1 MKFLNQFI
9 NAVVKSE
16 SFKASEILYAF
27 LNYTDRA
34 KFESKFKEYQ
44 TRTPTQ
50 YIEEYKTLDGII
62 TISLDPK
69 NENYF
74 TNINKYFK
82 LQDEV
87 LDKVNEN
94 LKNLNHNM
102 KTIREII
109 QEIHKNFT
117 VLHVLNSKVMM
128 KPNITKTMEEIS
140 NFFQNWGN
148 IITKQR
154 LLIKDHIK
162 DFFYYINLEGKAY
175 NELIVRREELKQK
188 YNSENARVTMKKEKL
203 FNLKD
208 FFKMEIDYNDQTIDK
223 KRLLKDKPY
232 AFEHICIADTREL
245 ERINNQLGYAN
256 KMNMRELKKM
266 LKEYCIRH
274 VDNIAGLNQELNQ
287 TISDLT
293 NICTNLENFVK
304 SSADSSTKNKK

>member
-1 MKFLNQFI
+1 MNVSL
-9 NAVVKSE
+9 
-16 SFKASEILYAF
+16 
-27 LNYTDRA
+27 
-34 KFESKFKEYQ
+34 
-44 TRTPTQ
+44 
-50 YIEEYKTLDGII
+50 KTLNH
-62 TISLDPK
+62 SL
-69 NENYF
+69 
-74 TNINKYFK
+74 
-82 LQDEV
+82 
-87 LDKVNEN
+87 
-94 LKNLNHNM
+94 
-102 KTIREII
+102 KTIRETI

-162 DFFYYINLEGKAY
+162 DFFYYVNLEGKAY
-175 NELIVRREELKQK
+175 NELIQRREDLKQK
-188 YNSENARVTMKKEKL
+188 YNNENARVTMKKEKL

-208 FFKMEIDYNDQTIDK
+208 IFKMEIDYNDTSIDK

-266 LKEYCIRH
+266 LKEYCVRY
-274 VDNIAGLNQELNQ
+274 VNNIAALNQEFNQ
-287 TISDLT
+287 TIGDMN
-293 NICTNLENFVK
+293 NISTNLENFVK
-304 SSADSSTKNKK
+304 SASDSNAKK